1 MSKEEAYITSE
12 EMAALDEN
20 CTFFGLSSLQLMENA
35 GACIA
40 NEINKHFAEKGKIG
54 DKKVKVTILAGK
66 GNNGGDAF
74 AAARHLHGKPLLSL
88 SGKPLQG
95 LRGCGAEPHTRER
108 GQSPRFRGQRGEAPL
123 FDVKILLI
131 GRSHEL
137 RTEETKR
144 NWRLVQESGY
154 DVDEIA
160 DSSSLK
166 AAAATVN
173 ASDVIIDAIF
183 GTGVKGKIR
192 EPEATAIDLIN
203 GSQAFVIAVDIPS
216 GLDPDTGE
224 AEKAVK
230 ADLTVT
236 FHKPKRGL
244 LEKVAAEYVGE
255 LVVADIGIPEG
266 LERLAGPGDVR
277 LVLKRDPR
285 SHKGDNGRVLI
296 VGGGP
301 FFGAPALAALAAL
314 RAGADWVT
322 IAAPQSVSALI
333 ASFSPNLIVHPLSSE
348 ILVEEDVPVVLNLIT
363 EHDVVVIGMG
373 LGAAEETKRATKL
386 IIEAEASKKV
396 VVDADGFFGLYLP
409 LQTKPLQGL
418 RGQRGGAPLF
428 RKSLIKNASQEDKL
442 VIVTPHA
449 GEFAKMQIGGEGL
462 NVVVPPEDRME
473 ERIDFV
479 SDFSRQNN
487 VVTLLKGQ
495 TDIIAD
501 GTRVKLNRTG
511 NAGMT
516 VGGTGDVLAGITGA
530 FFAISSD
537 PFKAATAAA
546 FVNGTAGDLAFN
558 EKGYGLLATDLIET
572 IPRVI
577 KDFR

>member
-1 MSKEEAYITSE
+1 MEEKEESYITSE

-20 CTFFGLSSLQLMENA
+20 CTFFGLSTLQLMENA
-35 GACIA
+35 GAQVA
-40 NEINKHFAEKGKIG
+40 NEV
-54 DKKVKVTILAGK
+54 KKQFEGEERRLKVTILAGK

-74 AAARHLHGKPLLSL
+74 AAARHLHGKPL
-88 SGKPLQG
+88 QG
-95 LRGCGAEPHTRER
+95 
-108 GQSPRFRGQRGEAPL
+108 FRGQRGGAPL

-131 GRSHEL
+131 GRSPEL
-137 RTEETKR
+137 RTEETRR
-144 NWRLVQESGY
+144 NWRIVKESGY
-154 DVDEIA
+154 DIEEIT

-166 AAAATVN
+166 AAAAIFN

-183 GTGVKGKIR
+183 GTGVKGRIR

-224 AEKAVK
+224 ADKAVK
-230 ADLTVT
+230 ANLTVT
-236 FHKPKRGL
+236 FHKAKHGL
-244 LEKVAAEYVGE
+244 LKKIAADYVGE
-255 LVVADIGIPEG
+255 LVVTDIGIPEG
-266 LERLAGPGDVR
+266 MERLAGPGDVR
-277 LVLKRDPR
+277 LVMKRDPR

-301 FFGAPALAALAAL
+301 FFGAPTLAVLAAL

-322 IAAPQSVSALI
+322 IAAPISVSAIISSL
-333 ASFSPNLIVHPLSSE
+333 SPNLIVHPLSSE
-348 ILVEEDVPVVLNLIT
+348 LLVEKDVPAVSNLIKQ
-363 EHDVVVIGMG
+363 HDVMVLGMG
-373 LGAAEETKRATKL
+373 LGADEETKRAARL
-386 IIEAEASKKV
+386 IIEDEASKKV
-396 VVDADGFFGLYLP
+396 VVDADGFYGLHLP
-409 LQTKPLQGL
+409 NT
-418 RGQRGGAPLF
+418 
-428 RKSLIKNASQEDKL
+428 SLEEKH

-449 GEFAKMQIGGEGL
+449 GEFSKMEIGGEGRF
-462 NVVVPPEDRME
+462 VTVPPEDLPE
-473 ERIDFV
+473 ERMDFV
-479 SDFSRQNN
+479 RDFSRLNN
-487 VVTLLKGQ
+487 VVTLMKGP
-495 TDIIAD
+495 TDIISD

-530 FFAISSD
+530 FFAITSD

-546 FVNGTAGDLAFN
+546 FVNGTAGDLAFE
-558 EKGYGLLATDLIET
+558 EKGYGLLATDVVEN